1 MQSSTQMPYG
11 TKNDHSWK
19 KPGSAEQAM
28 EFDMKTFEMHC
39 YSKSMKTVHTE
50 HTTNEEVVESP
61 KPD

>member
-1 MQSSTQMPYG
+1 MPYG

-28 EFDMKTFEMHC
+28 EFDMKTFEMHY